1 MELSL
6 SLRIS
11 KPRQKVGGVRSHDRI
26 SSGSFICE
34 YLGATIQDGKAI
46 KMTDNDQYLFTLGID
61 IVYDNYTINVNH
73 NVNVARI
80 MNHSCSLKLF
90 CLKVLFIMLTV

>member
-1 MELSL
+1 
-6 SLRIS
+6 
-11 KPRQKVGGVRSHDRI
+11 
-26 SSGSFICE
+26 
-34 YLGATIQDGKAI
+34 
-46 KMTDNDQYLFTLGID
+46 MTDNDQYLFTLGID
-61 IVYDNYTINVNH
+61 IVYDNYTINVDH